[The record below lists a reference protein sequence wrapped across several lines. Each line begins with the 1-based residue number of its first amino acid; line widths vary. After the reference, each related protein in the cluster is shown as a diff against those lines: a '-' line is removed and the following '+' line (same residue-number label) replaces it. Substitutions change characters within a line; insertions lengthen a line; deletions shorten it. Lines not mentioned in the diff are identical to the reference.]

1 AKWHSLTI
9 QREAVICCGLL
20 AGSGENGLHKSCIK
34 QGGFCIAV
42 LTDERPVFASFHG
55 ARRLERQA

>member
-1 AKWHSLTI
+1 MG
-9 QREAVICCGLL
+9 EAVICCGLL

-34 QGGFCIAV
+34 QGGFCIAF

-55 ARRLERQA
+55 ARRFVRQA